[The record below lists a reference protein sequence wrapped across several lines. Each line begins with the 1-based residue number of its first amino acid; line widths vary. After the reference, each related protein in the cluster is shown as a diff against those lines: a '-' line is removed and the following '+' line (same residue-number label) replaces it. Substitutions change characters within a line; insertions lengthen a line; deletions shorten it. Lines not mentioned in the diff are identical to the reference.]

1 MVFCELHNGVACF
14 SLSTVTLKLFGSRG
28 NPERCWIAVMA
39 AALRN
44 SEIASAKARAAESLK
59 ESLKESLESLK
70 EFTNIDLNL
79 TTALNRTLEKIKQ
92 MESEQPINV
101 PLTYPTSIHV
111 EDTSADESA
120 LRPSSAPAA
129 SRGEWTEAWE
139 NAKAALRR
147 GEIAVMA
154 AEDYA
159 REALRNSEIA
169 SAKARA
175 AESLKESLKESLES
189 LKELHNSLD
198 AHGGCFAEVKAAESL
213 NTVPGVAESEGV
225 RATSP
230 EESAPLIE
238 NGSRCYFD
246 CGESEGRGN
255 GGQVVGAEKVGVRGR
270 EEGITTEGKKLKVYR

>member
-39 AALRN
+39 A
-44 SEIASAKARAAESLK
+44 
-59 ESLKESLESLK
+59 
-70 EFTNIDLNL
+70 
-79 TTALNRTLEKIKQ
+79 
-92 MESEQPINV
+92 
-101 PLTYPTSIHV
+101 
-111 EDTSADESA
+111 
-120 LRPSSAPAA
+120 
-129 SRGEWTEAWE
+129 
-139 NAKAALRR
+139 
-147 GEIAVMA
+147 
-154 AEDYA
+154 
-159 REALRNSEIA
+159 ALRNSEIA

-230 EESAPLIE
+230 EESAPSIE